1 MNYAEARVYLDEV
14 SKYGSVLGLE
24 NMRELLG
31 RLGNPQDD
39 LKFIHI
45 SGTNGKGSVL
55 AYLSTILSGGGYRTG
70 RYISPTLF
78 SYRERIQVDEQK
90 IEKESLAHH
99 VTAIAK
105 TIEEMKAENAGNP
118 TAFEVETALAFL
130 YFKEKDCDIVVLE
143 TGLGGA
149 LDATN
154 IIKTTVMEVIAPIS
168 MDHMEFLGDTLE
180 KIAMQKAGIIK
191 PHTAVV
197 SASQEPDARKV
208 LEHVCKENQCSMYM
222 VNPSQITDVIYDVEE
237 QQFSYKNWK
246 NVKIT
251 LAGSYQILNAALAL
265 EGVEELRRLGYSLTD
280 EQVRNGLYRAVW
292 RGRFT
297 LLSKNP
303 AVIIDGAHNPGAAKE
318 LKHSLDLYFKGKNL
332 YYIFGVFQ
340 DKDYQE
346 VIRLTAPLAK
356 HIITVQT
363 PGNPRALPADQ
374 LKEAVQA
381 VNPSVETAQTIQ
393 DAVMTAPLA
402 KHIITV
408 QTPGNPR
415 ALPADQL
422 KEAVQAVNPSVETA
436 QTIQDAVKKS
446 LQLAKKEDAIIIFG
460 SLSFLG
466 EAEKA
471 VKGEEKNH
479 G

>member
-105 TIEEMKAENAGNP
+105 AIEEMKAENAGNP

-197 SASQEPDARKV
+197 SASQEPDAKKV
-208 LEHVCKENQCSMYM
+208 LDHVCKENQCSMYM
-222 VNPSQITDVIYDVEE
+222 VDPAQITDVLYDVEE

-265 EGVEELRRLGYSLTD
+265 EGVEELRRLGYHLTD
-280 EQVRNGLYRAVW
+280 EQVRQGLYRAVW

-318 LKHSLDLYFKGKNL
+318 LKHSLNLYFKGKDL

-363 PGNPRALPADQ
+363 PGNPRALPADK

-381 VNPSVETAQTIQ
+381 VNPSVEAAQSIQ
-393 DAVMTAPLA
+393 
-402 KHIITV
+402 
-408 QTPGNPR
+408 
-415 ALPADQL
+415 
-422 KEAVQAVNPSVETA
+422 E
-436 QTIQDAVKKS
+436 AVKKS

>member
-39 LKFIHI
+39 LKFINI

-105 TIEEMKAENAGNP
+105 VIEEMKAENAGNP

-197 SASQEPDARKV
+197 SASQEPDAKKV
-208 LEHVCKENQCSMYM
+208 LDHVCKENQCSMYM
-222 VNPSQITDVIYDVEE
+222 VDPAQITDVLYDVEE

-265 EGVEELRRLGYSLTD
+265 EGVEELRRLGYHLSE
-280 EQVRNGLYRAVW
+280 EQVRQGLYRAVW

-318 LKHSLDLYFKGKNL
+318 LKHSLDLYFKGKDL

-363 PGNPRALPADQ
+363 PGNPRALPANE

-381 VNPSVETAQTIQ
+381 VNPSVEAAQSIQ
-393 DAVMTAPLA
+393 
-402 KHIITV
+402 
-408 QTPGNPR
+408 
-415 ALPADQL
+415 
-422 KEAVQAVNPSVETA
+422 E
-436 QTIQDAVKKS
+436 AVKKS
-446 LQLAKKEDAIIIFG
+446 LQLAKNEDAIIIFG

-466 EAEKA
+466 EAERA
-471 VKGEEKNH
+471 VKSEEKNH

>member
-105 TIEEMKAENAGNP
+105 AIEEMKAENAGNP

-168 MDHMEFLGDTLE
+168 MDHMDFLGDTLE

-197 SASQEPDARKV
+197 SASQEPDAKKV
-208 LEHVCKENQCSMYM
+208 LNHVCKENQCSMYM
-222 VNPSQITDVIYDVEE
+222 VDPAQITDVLYDIEE

-265 EGVEELRRLGYSLTD
+265 EGVEELRRLGYRLTD
-280 EQVRNGLYRAVW
+280 EQVRQGLYRAVW

-318 LKHSLDLYFKGKNL
+318 LKHSLDLYFKGKDL

-363 PGNPRALPADQ
+363 PGNPRALPADK

-381 VNPSVETAQTIQ
+381 VNPSVEAAQSIQ
-393 DAVMTAPLA
+393 
-402 KHIITV
+402 
-408 QTPGNPR
+408 
-415 ALPADQL
+415 
-422 KEAVQAVNPSVETA
+422 E
-436 QTIQDAVKKS
+436 AVKKS

-466 EAEKA
+466 EAERA

>member
-24 NMRELLG
+24 NMRELLD

-55 AYLSTILSGGGYRTG
+55 AYLSTILSGAGYRTG

-90 IEKESLAHH
+90 IEKESLARH

-105 TIEEMKAENAGNP
+105 AIDEMKAENAGNP

-191 PHTAVV
+191 PHTSVV
-197 SASQEPDARKV
+197 SASQEADAKKV
-208 LEHVCKENQCSMYM
+208 LANVCKENRCSMYM
-222 VNPSQITDVIYDVEE
+222 VDPTQITDVIYDVEE

-246 NVKIT
+246 DIKIT

-265 EGVEELRRLGYSLTD
+265 EGVEELRRLGYHLTD
-280 EQVRNGLYRAVW
+280 EQVRKGLYRAVW

-346 VIRLTAPLAK
+346 VIRLTAPMAK

-363 PGNPRALPADQ
+363 PGNPRALPANE
-374 LKEAVQA
+374 LKEAVRL
-381 VNPSVETAQTIQ
+381 VNPSVEAAQSIQ
-393 DAVMTAPLA
+393 
-402 KHIITV
+402 
-408 QTPGNPR
+408 
-415 ALPADQL
+415 
-422 KEAVQAVNPSVETA
+422 E
-436 QTIQDAVKKS
+436 AVKKS
-446 LQLAKKEDAIIIFG
+446 LQMAKKEDAIIIFG